1 MNLID
6 IKKRLKRLSYANIK
20 IKSMHHEI
28 ISLRSGT
35 IKGQSFD
42 SMPKSKDNKNKSEE
56 LNIRV
61 IDKIDEIYKK
71 IEEEYQEQD
80 DLIKAIENLADPIQ
94 NIVMRLLYIDGLQWS
109 EVQRRLNCSNAT
121 IQRARDKAIQEIT
134 NTFDNKESK

>member
-6 IKKRLKRLSYANIK
+6 IKKRLKKLPYVNVK
-20 IKSMHHEI
+20 IKSLHHEI

-42 SMPKSKDNKNKSEE
+42 SMPKSQSNDNQTEDM
-56 LNIRV
+56 NIRV
-61 IDKIDEIYKK
+61 VDKINEIYKK
-71 IEEEYQEQD
+71 IEQEYQEQD
-80 DLIKAIENLADPIQ
+80 DLIKAIENLIDPIQ
-94 NIVMRLLYIDGLQWS
+94 NIVMRLLYIDGLSWD

-134 NTFDNKESK
+134 NTFDNNDSK

>member
-6 IKKRLKRLSYANIK
+6 IKKRLKRLPYANIK
-20 IKSMHHEI
+20 IKSLHHEI

-61 IDKIDEIYKK
+61 IDKIYKK
-71 IEEEYQEQD
+71 IEDEYQEQD

-109 EVQRRLNCSNAT
+109 DVQRRLNCSNAT

-134 NTFDNKESK
+134 DSFDNKESK